1 MFLFKQVRRQKEKV
15 SHKVYNKYSYNHKSV
30 FKSGCL
36 FISMNI
42 PYLIVEVWSIEGRFQ
57 YQAALDA

>member
-15 SHKVYNKYSYNHKSV
+15 SHNVYNNYSYNHKLV
-30 FKSGCL
+30 FKTGCL